1 MSERIV
7 LITGVGGG
15 GVGEQL
21 LKALRLAPRKYLI
34 VGSDTQYRSAGLSD
48 VDVPVMLPSAYAP
61 GYVDAV
67 SSVCERL
74 GVRGVFPG
82 SEPELKVL
90 MTARRRLLD
99 AGVVLF
105 ANSDEVVAT
114 GLDKAR
120 TLAFL
125 EANGFSSPR
134 SLLVQSAQELAGLPF
149 LPAILKPNTGGG
161 GSANVFVAQTR
172 RELELFG
179 TYLLETVPSLLAQ
192 EYVGTP
198 ADEYTV
204 GVLSDLDGTLLNSIA
219 VRRNILTA
227 FSNRSRVENRTGNS
241 AFGSHLVVSNGISQ
255 GEVGPFPEVSGP
267 CERMSLALGSR
278 GPLNIQ
284 CRLVD
289 GVVKVFE
296 INPRFSGTASLRA
309 LVGFNEPDLLYRRH
323 VEAEVL
329 SPRFSYRSGYVTR
342 GLREVVADPALLG
355 ANPGAADFAWRVPA
369 LPFIYRP
376 LATPSNGHNLP
387 DALPFTVTV
396 DPTTGLV
403 KQLPSPEVAD
413 ALLHAYAVG
422 SEIPGLME
430 EQGIGRQYADDFI
443 ELLTDA
449 YGTSRFDM
457 SVLEIGCGTGY
468 LLSRLRDQGASVVG
482 IEPGPH
488 GQLGAERSGLQIVRG
503 FFPHPAI
510 VGPFDLVVLY
520 LVLEHLEDPNVLL
533 SAIRTH
539 LAPGGQIALVVPDA
553 ESFLQEGDVSTLFHE
568 HYAYFTCA
576 SLAATLRE
584 CGARGLR
591 IRRSNFSKLI
601 FATLRFDGAQIEDVV
616 FDRSLASSMALA
628 HGFRSKVTST
638 ADRISR
644 FLSEARALGEQV
656 AIYVP
661 ARFANYVMLADLLLE
676 GVRFFDDSPAMQG
689 RYFPGIAV
697 PVESSEALVANPCQR
712 VLIMSTSFGTKIK
725 ARIIA
730 LLPPTTQITLLDE
743 LA

>member
-1 MSERIV
+1 MSERTV

-21 LKALRLAPRKYLI
+21 LKALRLAPRKYFI
-34 VGSDTQYRSAGLSD
+34 VGSDTQYRSAGLTD
-48 VDVPVMLPSAYAP
+48 VDVPVMLPPASAPEYL
-61 GYVDAV
+61 DAV
-67 SSVCERL
+67 VSVCERL

-90 MTARRRLLD
+90 MRARRCLLD

-105 ANSDEVVAT
+105 ANSDEVVGI

-120 TLAFL
+120 TLEFL

-134 SLLVQSAQELAGLPF
+134 SMLVESAQDLADVSSLPV
-149 LPAILKPNTGGG
+149 ILKPNTGGG
-161 GSANVFVAQTR
+161 GSTNVFVAQTR

-179 TYLLETVPSLLAQ
+179 TYLLELVPSLLAQ

-204 GVLSDLDGTLLNSIA
+204 GVLSDLDGNLLHSIA

-227 FSNRSRVENRTGNS
+227 FSNRSRVENRTGNAS
-241 AFGSHLVVSNGISQ
+241 FGSHLVVSNGISQ
-255 GEVGPFPEVSGP
+255 GEIGPFPEVTES
-267 CERMSLALGSR
+267 CERMSIALGSR

-296 INPRFSGTASLRA
+296 INPRFSGTTSLRA

-323 VEAEVL
+323 VEAEAV
-329 SPRFSYRSGYVTR
+329 SSRFSFRSGYVTR
-342 GLREVVADPALLG
+342 GLREVLADPALFE
-355 ANPGAADFAWRVPA
+355 ARPGAADFAWRVPS

-376 LATPSNGHNLP
+376 LTTPSNGYSLP

-396 DPTTGLV
+396 DPKTGVV
-403 KQLPSPEVAD
+403 KQLPSVEVAD
-413 ALLHAYAVG
+413 ALAQAYAVG

-430 EQGIGRQYADDFI
+430 AEGIGREYADDFI
-443 ELLTDA
+443 NLLTDA
-449 YGTSRFDM
+449 YGTSRFDL
-457 SVLEIGCGTGY
+457 SILEIGCGTGY
-468 LLSRLRDQGASVVG
+468 LLSRLRDQGASVLG

-488 GQLGAERSGLQIVRG
+488 GQLGAERHGLQIVRG
-503 FFPHPAI
+503 FFPHPEIA
-510 VGPFDLVVLY
+510 GSFDLVVLY
-520 LVLEHLEDPNVLL
+520 LVLEHLPDPSVLL
-533 SAIRTH
+533 DSIRRH
-539 LAPGGQIALVVPDA
+539 LAPGGQIAIVVPDA

-568 HYAYFTCA
+568 HYAYYSCA

-584 CGARGLR
+584 CGARGVR
-591 IRRSNFSKLI
+591 IRRSSFSKLI
-601 FATLRFDGAQIEDVV
+601 FAMLRFDGAKSEDIA
-616 FDRSLASSMALA
+616 FDQSLACSLALA
-628 HGFRSKVTST
+628 HGFRSKVART
-638 ADRISR
+638 AGRIAT
-644 FLSEARALGEQV
+644 FLTDARAVGESV

-661 ARFANYVMLADLLLE
+661 ARFANYVTLAKLSLE
-676 GVRFFDDSPAMQG
+676 GVRFFDDSPAMHG

-712 VLIMSTSFGTKIK
+712 VLIMSTSFGAKIR
-725 ARIIA
+725 ARIAA
-730 LLPPTTQITLLDE
+730 LLPVTTKITILDE